1 MVLDHWELLSLSSA
15 FMKYSQVVF
24 SGSSILLSRGKL
36 TTSEHERL
44 NTLAINFFEVS
55 SVAKPSSPAEFRS
68 IYKPDSN
75 IIWILEYLRSSE
87 AAMAL
92 IRLYWNQPQHSYL
105 LSFKYVCLIH
115 FANKILRWSCN
126 TQPPHLRRTL
136 LLRLTSHFPTATH
149 L

>member
-1 MVLDHWELLSLSSA
+1 MSLCKLFSIRQQMLYLGRKRLGGKSQGKCYLINLKQLNRMVLDHWELLSLSSA

-75 IIWILEYLRSSE
+75 II
-87 AAMAL
+87 
-92 IRLYWNQPQHSYL
+92 
-105 LSFKYVCLIH
+105 
-115 FANKILRWSCN
+115 
-126 TQPPHLRRTL
+126 
-136 LLRLTSHFPTATH
+136 
-149 L
+149 